1 MRPVIIGTAGHIDH
15 GKTALVKALTGTD
28 TDRLSEEKQRGITIE
43 LGYAFLRE
51 GLAVID
57 VPGHERFVKQ
67 MVAGAAT
74 IDLALL
80 VVAADDGVMPQ
91 TREHLE
97 ILSLLGVSAGAVAIT
112 KIDLVDED
120 WLELVEEDLREEIAG
135 SFLEGSPVVRVDS
148 LSGRGVEEIRGVIE
162 ELAAERGEPETGPF
176 FRLPID
182 RVFTMRGFGTVVT
195 GSVVSGSV
203 EIGDRLELLPA
214 GKTVR
219 VRGIQSQGREQQRVS
234 SGMRAALNLPQIGVD
249 EADRGDVLA
258 TSGRMR
264 PTYMLDA
271 ECALLPSSPV
281 ALEQR
286 QRVRLHVGTKEV
298 LARVRLL
305 DRESIAPGEQGLVQ
319 LRLEERVAAQRL
331 DRYVIRRYSPQI
343 TIGGGRLLDAN
354 PGKHRRRHSERV
366 VGSLRRLGDQSRED
380 VALRILETARV
391 ADLEELVARSG
402 LAVELVERQLE
413 EAISRGDVLE
423 VAARGRPYFVEK
435 RACDELVAALVA
447 ALKKYHERNPLRAGA
462 KRGEILGPWKKRMP
476 DFAVARCVETA
487 IENGAIRAPGGDLL
501 ADADFEIRLDP
512 RQEQLLAA
520 IERALSE
527 GGFRPPDLA
536 DLAGAVGLGEDET
549 RQLAQVLVDRNRA
562 INLEGKIY
570 FHLDTVRRGA
580 DLLRGELVKNGEITM
595 SGFRQLVGTTRKYA
609 LPLLNYYDAQGLTA
623 RRGDVRVPGRSLE
636 ESG

>member
-1 MRPVIIGTAGHIDH
+1 MRPIIIGTAGHIDH
-15 GKTALVKALTGTD
+15 GKTALVEALTGTD

-43 LGYAFLRE
+43 LGYAFLRD

-74 IDLALL
+74 VDLALL

-91 TREHLE
+91 TREHLD
-97 ILSLLGVSAGAVAIT
+97 ILGLLGVSAGAAAIT
-112 KIDLVDED
+112 KTDLVDED
-120 WLELVEEDLREEIAG
+120 WLELVEEDLREAIAG
-135 SFLEGSPVVRVDS
+135 SFLEESPIVRVDS
-148 LSGRGVEEIRGVIE
+148 LSGRGVEELRGVLE
-162 ELAAERGEPETGPF
+162 ELAAGRGESESGPF

-195 GSVVSGSV
+195 GSVISGSV
-203 EIGDRLELLPA
+203 EVGDRLELLPA

-219 VRGIQSQGREQQRVS
+219 VRGIESQGREQRSVS
-234 SGMRAALNLPQIGVD
+234 SGMRAALNVPQIGVE
-249 EADRGDVLA
+249 EAERGDVLA

-271 ECALLPSSPV
+271 ECMLLPSSPV

-286 QRVRLHVGTKEV
+286 QRVRLHLGTKEV
-298 LARVRLL
+298 MARVRLL

-343 TIGGGRLLDAN
+343 TIGGGRVLDAE
-354 PGKHRRRHSERV
+354 PAKHRRRHSESV
-366 VGSLRRLGDQSRED
+366 VGALRRLGDERREG

-391 ADLEELVARSG
+391 AGLEELVARSG
-402 LAVELVERQLE
+402 LAVDLVERQLE
-413 EAISRGDVLE
+413 EAALRGDVLE
-423 VAARGRPYFVEK
+423 VEARGRQYFVE
-435 RACDELVAALVA
+435 RRTCDELVEALVK
-447 ALKKYHERNPLRAGA
+447 ALKRYHERNPLRAGA
-462 KRGEILGPWKKRMP
+462 KRGEVLGPWKKRLP
-476 DFAVARCVETA
+476 GFAVARCVEA
-487 IENGAIRAPGGDLL
+487 AVENGRIRAPSGDLL
-501 ADADFEIRLDP
+501 AAAGFEIRLDP
-512 RQEQLLAA
+512 KQEQLLAA

-536 DLAGAVGLGEDET
+536 ELADAVGLGEDET
-549 RQLAQVLVDRNRA
+549 RQLAQVLVDRDRA

-570 FHLDTVRRGA
+570 FHLDAVRRGA
-580 DLLRGELVKNGEITM
+580 DLLRDELSKSGEITM

-609 LPLLNYYDAQGLTA
+609 LPLLNYYDAQSLTA
-623 RRGDVRVPGRSLE
+623 RRGDVRVPGRALA